1 MNSPLAH
8 FEHRKSTPKTCKH
21 PVLRGLRPARNCPLC
36 NSVVILSTFPYDVA
50 GEQQRVSDF
59 SEDEAAMNSVQE
71 TSRSGFRRPI
81 HRAASIVQ
89 SPICSSSLQPR
100 SSRSICPEP
109 ISSSAGRILVYAPP
123 KTLFLDYL
131 YSSSVMSAAKTD
143 RALSL
148 QSHRRV
154 KTRNQNQKPI
164 LLRQDTEEGKEK
176 KAGRKR
182 YAFTKPP
189 CIQLPP
195 HNRPLATTVANPVPA
210 SSDLPSPPRQRQ
222 NKEDRVHDEV
232 PPQIFLRHIIII
244 IITFVFFCIPQNS
257 CHFHFFFFFVVVVF
271 CCSSFTKT
279 SSRKNFERRFSS
291 NKYGSRGRSQTRKSS
306 AVTTSRRERRI

>member
-1 MNSPLAH
+1 
-8 FEHRKSTPKTCKH
+8 
-21 PVLRGLRPARNCPLC
+21 
-36 NSVVILSTFPYDVA
+36 
-50 GEQQRVSDF
+50 
-59 SEDEAAMNSVQE
+59 
-71 TSRSGFRRPI
+71 
-81 HRAASIVQ
+81 
-89 SPICSSSLQPR
+89 
-100 SSRSICPEP
+100 
-109 ISSSAGRILVYAPP
+109 
-123 KTLFLDYL
+123 
-131 YSSSVMSAAKTD
+131 MSAAKTD

-154 KTRNQNQKPI
+154 RTRNQNQKPI

-176 KAGRKR
+176 KPRRKR

-244 IITFVFFCIPQNS
+244 ITFAFFCIPQNS
-257 CHFHFFFFFVVVVF
+257 CHFHFFVVVVF

-279 SSRKNFERRFSS
+279 SSRKNFQRRFSS
-291 NKYGSRGRSQTRKSS
+291 NKYGSRSHTRKSS
-306 AVTTSRRERRI
+306 AWTTTRRERRRRRRRGKKP

>member
-1 MNSPLAH
+1 
-8 FEHRKSTPKTCKH
+8 
-21 PVLRGLRPARNCPLC
+21 
-36 NSVVILSTFPYDVA
+36 
-50 GEQQRVSDF
+50 
-59 SEDEAAMNSVQE
+59 
-71 TSRSGFRRPI
+71 
-81 HRAASIVQ
+81 
-89 SPICSSSLQPR
+89 
-100 SSRSICPEP
+100 
-109 ISSSAGRILVYAPP
+109 
-123 KTLFLDYL
+123 
-131 YSSSVMSAAKTD
+131 MSAAKTD

-154 KTRNQNQKPI
+154 KTRNHNQKPI

-210 SSDLPSPPRQRQ
+210 SSDLPSPPRRRQ

-232 PPQIFLRHIIII
+232 PPQIFLRHIII

-271 CCSSFTKT
+271 FVFRCFLSVIAIVVAERSISLLLLQILQLQSFLDP
-279 SSRKNFERRFSS
+279 E
-291 NKYGSRGRSQTRKSS
+291 
-306 AVTTSRRERRI
+306 